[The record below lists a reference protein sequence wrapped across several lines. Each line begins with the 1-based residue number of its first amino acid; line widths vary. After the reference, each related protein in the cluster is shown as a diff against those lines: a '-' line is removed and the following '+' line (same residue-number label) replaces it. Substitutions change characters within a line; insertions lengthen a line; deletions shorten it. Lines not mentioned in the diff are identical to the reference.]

1 MKTVNLSILSS
12 LLVLFTYCSSSV
24 GIEYETKG
32 VKVSTSYKFE
42 VLEFNPKYFEFG
54 VSEGRPTNTN
64 FYINSNFFDQ
74 GSIPRGRV
82 VIDGKEKYGKQ
93 RSKKIEKK
101 GGFFYVK
108 NGKPYVRSKNCP
120 SYTDYCSQSVFWG
133 IDNVVFN
140 TFSLT
145 EPHAKLRNFRTLIG
159 ENKKGEIILIVSK
172 IPLDMKTIL
181 DFSKD
186 YNLVDAIFCDGGTSV
201 DYYFD
206 NGKYFS
212 TFKSIPD
219 IFKIWSQKISF
230 IKSIDFPP
238 VYITGS
244 FK

>member
-24 GIEYETKG
+24 DIEYETKG

-54 VSEGRPTNTN
+54 VSEGRPTNTD
-64 FYINSNFFDQ
+64 FYINSNFFDP
-74 GSIPRGRV
+74 GPIPRGRV

-93 RSKKIEKK
+93 KN

-108 NGKPYVRSKNCP
+108 NGKPYVLSKKCP

-133 IDNVVFN
+133 IDNGVFN

-145 EPHAKLRNFRTLIG
+145 EPHAKLRVFRTLIG

-172 IPLDMKTIL
+172 IPLDVKTIL

-186 YNLVDAIFCDGGTSV
+186 YNLVDAIFCDGGVSV

-206 NGKYFS
+206 NGEYFS

-238 VYITGS
+238 VYITAS